1 MKKILVNISLAM
13 LAVGG
18 MTSCSDILDKEVDLT
33 YTDENIYSNYDR
45 TRGVLANAY
54 TYLPDAFAGYSDG
67 QFRAASRDCMTDN
80 ALSYWNVHYYHS
92 VLNDSYDAKNHWF
105 ANSYWSNDLKGIRV
119 CNDFISKARESV
131 IGNAEKSGDD
141 NKLCDR
147 YKAEARFI
155 RAILHFDMIGYFGA
169 VPIEDHV
176 LDNAEAASITRTPAP
191 EALKWVAD
199 ECDAIIKSGALP
211 FRYSNENENWGR
223 INGAAVYALKSRAL
237 LYRASALNNPTNEAS
252 WWQEA
257 ADAALAF
264 INANKSS
271 ANKSSANPYR
281 LYTTSDNNP
290 NKNYYECFT
299 STPHLNPEYIL
310 SRSEWNTREIEM
322 FNTPC
327 GFSGNVNS
335 TGRVNPTQNLVDSY
349 ETINGL
355 PIDQD
360 PSYNNQDPY
369 KNRDPRLEQTI
380 FHQGSIWGDK
390 SQDEERA
397 VDVSVGGKDYQALHG
412 GTTTGYYS
420 KKFVHNMSFKNP
432 TTFVTACPIFRYA
445 EILLNAAEA
454 LNEAK
459 GPDAAYGYVNE
470 VRARVGMPAYKGMTK
485 EQLRERIRNERRI
498 ELAFED
504 HRFFDE
510 RRWKLFDGKSAATEK
525 SEPRYKQ
532 VYNIYSVVVT
542 PNESQVYTYRNDN
555 THPTRAFSCPKNYYF
570 PVPDDTYKKNPNL
583 GQNAGWELSD
593 APKKDDTTE
602 GGDNTEGGETTE
614 GETTGK

>member
-1 MKKILVNISLAM
+1 MKKLLLVNISLAM
-13 LAVGG
+13 LTVGC

-54 TYLPDAFAGYSDG
+54 SYLPDAFAGYTDG

-80 ALSYWNVHYYHS
+80 ALSKWNVHYYHS

-105 ANSYWSNDLKGIRV
+105 AENYWSNDLKGIRV

-169 VPIEDHV
+169 VPIENHV

-199 ECDAIIKSGALP
+199 ECDAIIQSGALP

-237 LYRASALNNPTNEAS
+237 LYRASALNNPTNDVT

-271 ANKSSANPYR
+271 ANPYR
-281 LYTTSDNNP
+281 LYTTDDNNP

-299 STPHLNPEYIL
+299 STPHLNSEYIL

-335 TGRVNPTQNLVDSY
+335 SGRVNPTQNLVDSY

-360 PSYNNQDPY
+360 PSYNDQDPY

-397 VDVSVGGKDYQALHG
+397 IDVSVGGKDYETIHG
-412 GTTTGYYS
+412 GTSTGYYS

-432 TTFVTACPIFRYA
+432 TTYITACPIFRYA

-459 GPDAAYGYVNE
+459 GPEAAYDYVNQ
-470 VRARVGMPAYKGMTK
+470 VRARVGMPAYKGMTQ

-510 RRWKLFDGKSAATEK
+510 RRWKLFEGKSAATEK

-542 PNESQVYTYRNDN
+542 PDKSQVYTYRNDN

-602 GGDNTEGGETTE
+602 GGETTE

>member
-1 MKKILVNISLAM
+1 M
-13 LAVGG
+13 LTVGG

-54 TYLPDAFAGYSDG
+54 SYLPDAFAGYTDG

-80 ALSYWNVHYYHS
+80 AISYWNVHYYHS

-105 ANSYWSNDLKGIRV
+105 AENYWSNDLKGIRV

-176 LDNAEAASITRTPAP
+176 LDNAEAASIARTPAP

-199 ECDAIIKSGALP
+199 ECDAIIQSGALP

-237 LYRASALNNPTNEAS
+237 LYRASALNNPTNDVT

-264 INANKSS
+264 IN

-299 STPHLNPEYIL
+299 ST
-310 SRSEWNTREIEM
+310 R
-322 FNTPC
+322 
-327 GFSGNVNS
+327 
-335 TGRVNPTQNLVDSY
+335 RVNPTQNLVDSY

-360 PSYNNQDPY
+360 PSYNDQDPY

-397 VDVSVGGKDYQALHG
+397 VDVSVGGKDYQDLHG

-459 GPDAAYGYVNE
+459 GPEAAYDYVNQ

-602 GGDNTEGGETTE
+602 GGETTE

>member
-33 YTDENIYSNYDR
+33 YTDENIYGNYDR
-45 TRGVLANAY
+45 SRGVLANAY
-54 TYLPDAFAGYSDG
+54 TYLPDAFAGYTWDDALG
-67 QFRAASRDCMTDN
+67 ASRDCMTDN
-80 ALSYWNVHYYHS
+80 AIGYWNGLYYKGIQLDTYNS
-92 VLNDSYDAKNHWF
+92 KNHYF
-105 ANSYWSNDLKGIRV
+105 AQRYWKNDLAGIRV
-119 CNDFISKARESV
+119 CNDFLSKVRESV
-131 IGNAEKSGDD
+131 IGNAEKPGDD
-141 NKLCDR
+141 NHLCDR

-155 RAILHFDMIGYFGA
+155 RAILHFDLISYFGA
-169 VPIEDHV
+169 CPIEDHV
-176 LDNAEAASITRTPAP
+176 LTQTEAGALTRTPAA

-199 ECDAIIKSGALP
+199 ECDAIIQSGALP

-237 LYRASALNNPTNEAS
+237 LYRASALNNITNDVT

-271 ANKSSANPYR
+271 ANPYR
-281 LYTTSDNNP
+281 LYTTDGTETGDPS
-290 NKNYYECFT
+290 KNYYECFT
-299 STPHLNPEYIL
+299 STPHLNNEYIL
-310 SRSEWNTREIEM
+310 SRSEWTTNQLEL
-322 FNTPC
+322 NNAPC
-327 GFSGNVNS
+327 GFQGNANAH
-335 TGRVNPTQNLVDSY
+335 GRTNVTQNLVDAY

-360 PSYNNQDPY
+360 PSYDDQHPY
-369 KNRDPRLEQTI
+369 TNRDPRLEQSI
-380 FHQGSIWGDK
+380 FHHGSIWGDK

-397 VDVSVGGKDYQALHG
+397 VDVSVGGKDYADLHG
-412 GTTTGYYS
+412 GTKTGYYS
-420 KKFVHNMSFKNP
+420 KKFVHNMSYKNP
-432 TTFVTACPIFRYA
+432 TNYVTACPIFRYA

-459 GPDAAYGYVNE
+459 GPDAAYQYVNQ
-470 VRARVGMPAYKGMTK
+470 VRKRVGMPAYQGMTK
-485 EQLRERIRNERRI
+485 EQLRERIRNERRV

-510 RRWKLFDGKSAATEK
+510 RRWKLFDAQTPSSEK
-525 SEPRYKQ
+525 TLPRYKQ
-532 VYNIYSVVVT
+532 VYNLYNVVVT
-542 PNESQVYTYRNDN
+542 PDESQVYTYRNDI
-555 THPTRAFSCPKNYYF
+555 PARAFVTPKNYLL
-570 PVPDDTYKKNPNL
+570 PVPDDSYKKTPSL

-593 APKKDDTTE
+593 TPKKDDTTE

-614 GETTGK
+614 GKTTGK

>member
-1 MKKILVNISLAM
+1 
-13 LAVGG
+13 
-18 MTSCSDILDKEVDLT
+18 
-33 YTDENIYSNYDR
+33 
-45 TRGVLANAY
+45 
-54 TYLPDAFAGYSDG
+54 
-67 QFRAASRDCMTDN
+67 MTDN

-119 CNDFISKARESV
+119 CNDFISKVRESV

-176 LDNAEAASITRTPAP
+176 LDNAEAASIARTPAP

-237 LYRASALNNPTNEAS
+237 LYRASALNNPTNDVT

-271 ANKSSANPYR
+271 ANPYR
-281 LYTTSDNNP
+281 LYTTDDNNP

-335 TGRVNPTQNLVDSY
+335 TGRVTY
-349 ETINGL
+349 
-355 PIDQD
+355 
-360 PSYNNQDPY
+360 
-369 KNRDPRLEQTI
+369 
-380 FHQGSIWGDK
+380 
-390 SQDEERA
+390 
-397 VDVSVGGKDYQALHG
+397 
-412 GTTTGYYS
+412 
-420 KKFVHNMSFKNP
+420 
-432 TTFVTACPIFRYA
+432 
-445 EILLNAAEA
+445 
-454 LNEAK
+454 
-459 GPDAAYGYVNE
+459 
-470 VRARVGMPAYKGMTK
+470 
-485 EQLRERIRNERRI
+485 
-498 ELAFED
+498 
-504 HRFFDE
+504 
-510 RRWKLFDGKSAATEK
+510 TE
-525 SEPRYKQ
+525 S
-532 VYNIYSVVVT
+532 
-542 PNESQVYTYRNDN
+542 
-555 THPTRAFSCPKNYYF
+555 
-570 PVPDDTYKKNPNL
+570 
-583 GQNAGWELSD
+583 G
-593 APKKDDTTE
+593 
-602 GGDNTEGGETTE
+602 
-614 GETTGK
+614 